1 MTKKTPTNVAASV
14 RARLLQLA
22 KQGGED
28 FHYVLTRYGLER
40 LLVRL
45 VRSPH
50 RAAFVL
56 KGAMLFRAWSPT
68 LHRPT
73 KDLDL
78 LGRAC
83 CIPAAGERCIGRLE
97 VTSSPGSGR
106 RGEPSRRARAVAWSI
121 RWRS

>member
-1 MTKKTPTNVAASV
+1 MTKKRPTNKAASV
-14 RARLLQLA
+14 RARLLNVA

-28 FHYVLTRYGLER
+28 FHYVLTRYALER

-45 VRSPH
+45 VRSTH
-50 RAAFVL
+50 RDVFLL

-78 LGRAC
+78 LGNGAPDIDRL
-83 CIPAAGERCIGRLE
+83 AGIF
-97 VTSSPGSGR
+97 
-106 RGEPSRRARAVAWSI
+106 RARYAAS
-121 RWRS
+121 RSRTTA

>member
-1 MTKKTPTNVAASV
+1 MTKKKPTNVAASV

-22 KQGGED
+22 KQGRED

-56 KGAMLFRAWSPT
+56 KGAMLFRAWSP
-68 LHRPT
+68 
-73 KDLDL
+73 
-78 LGRAC
+78 
-83 CIPAAGERCIGRLE
+83 
-97 VTSSPGSGR
+97 
-106 RGEPSRRARAVAWSI
+106 SRRASRRPRLASLYSGYEETPPPGILLMPDDDRPARAGGLGGRGAAARRRVNS
-121 RWRS
+121 RPHF